1 MRSYG
6 NPFLYGSGLRLREAL
21 QLRIKDID
29 FAQHQLIIRDAK
41 GGESRVTL
49 LPARSIEPLQHH
61 LEQVQK
67 LHTQDLNSG
76 YGTTQL
82 PFAYTHVLNRG
93 AQGVISPLDIT
104 S

>member
-1 MRSYG
+1 MITPLIGRH
-6 NPFLYGSGLRLREAL
+6 GLRLREAL

-29 FAQHQLIIRDAK
+29 FAEHQLIIRDAK
-41 GGESRVTL
+41 GGESRVSL
-49 LPARSIEPLQHH
+49 FPVRSIEPLQHH

-76 YGTTQL
+76 YGSTQL
-82 PFAYTHVLNRG
+82 PFAYAHVLNRG
-93 AQGVISPLDIT
+93 GRGVSSPLDIV